1 MSLSDSLRVLLDES
15 CEGAFA
21 QRRTRQRAQ
30 ELALGTLC
38 SFGRRTISRA
48 ICALGRQ
55 GADWSAD
62 YKLYSRSPWQAEA
75 LFDPSKT
82 FCGGAGRPRGRCVC
96 S

>member
-1 MSLSDSLRVLLDES
+1 MSLNASLCDLLGQS

-21 QRRTRQRAQ
+21 QRRTRRRAAG
-30 ELALGTLC
+30 LALGTLC

-75 LFDPSKT
+75 LFDPIVR
-82 FCGGAGRPRGRCVC
+82 A
-96 S
+96 